1 MNLEE
6 DIFNDFYQS
15 DDGLNQILARDM
27 KLSLSGD
34 MLVKLDRS
42 SMRHG
47 LEVRSPFWIRT

>member
-27 KLSLSGD
+27 KLSLLGYVGEIRQKFNETWS
-34 MLVKLDRS
+34 RS
-42 SMRHG
+42 
-47 LEVRSPFWIRT
+47 